1 MHIYLTSCEIKN
13 MKNQYKSILIQ
24 VNKKYYAPF
33 LFVNDF
39 KKRIFGAKLRPNF
52 FNNIIYVQCLNKE

>member
-1 MHIYLTSCEIKN
+1 

-24 VNKKYYAPF
+24 VNEKYYAPF

-39 KKRIFGAKLRPNF
+39 KKRIVAAKLRPNF